1 MSDIDGTARDAVGSA
16 RRSVG
21 LARGL
26 FVTVEGGEGSGKST
40 QLRRLADRLRAL
52 GRDVLTTREPG
63 GTAGAERVRALLLDG
78 TARRFGPHAETALFA
93 AARAD
98 HVAHAI
104 APALT
109 AGRDVLCDRFMDS
122 SRAYQA
128 GDPLLRHLER
138 AAVNGTVPDLTLIY
152 DIDPAIGTER
162 VRARDGALDRFE
174 ASDAGEL
181 RRRREAFR
189 AIAAAEPHRCVVIDA
204 SGEPDEVAARTWAVV
219 RERVPALAAAA

>member
-1 MSDIDGTARDAVGSA
+1 MSAADGTAPGPVGVARDAVGS
-16 RRSVG
+16 
-21 LARGL
+21 ARGL

-40 QLRRLADRLRAL
+40 QLRRLAERLRAS

-78 TARRFGPHAETALFA
+78 TARRFGPHAETVLFA

-104 APALT
+104 APAL
-109 AGRDVLCDRFMDS
+109 ASGRDVLCDRFMDS

-128 GDPLLRHLER
+128 GDPLLHHLER

-152 DIDPAIGTER
+152 DIDPAVGTER

-174 ASDAGEL
+174 ASDPAEL
-181 RRRREAFR
+181 ARRREAFR
-189 AIAAAEPHRCVVIDA
+189 AVAAAEPERCAVIDA
-204 SGEPDEVAARTWAVV
+204 SAEPDEVAARTWAVV
-219 RERVPALAAAA
+219 RERLPVLAAA